1 MIREK
6 LTAEAAMEQGKQ
18 LPFAM
23 VTELSRVVLG
33 RMPIAFDRDELIEV
47 RFFDA
52 DTEIRVF
59 AADGAYRAC
68 KVQWEDGDK
77 IIEKPYGIQD
87 KNRGSEVRVREYLT
101 FDEDGQAGVCA
112 VCLCGWKE

>member
-1 MIREK
+1 MKREN
-6 LTAEAAMEQGKQ
+6 LTAEQALEQGKK

-33 RMPIAFDRDELIEV
+33 RMPIAFDRDELIEA

-59 AADGAYRAC
+59 AADGVCRAC
-68 KVQWEDGDK
+68 KVQREKDDK
-77 IIEKPYGIQD
+77 TIEKAYKTQGE
-87 KNRGSEVRVREYLT
+87 NTGSKVDVREYLT

-112 VCLCGWKE
+112 VCLCGWEE